1 MTRLLGGLIAVV
13 VLATPALAQHEHP
26 ASPTAPEK
34 LGSVS
39 FETSCAPAVRGD
51 FNRAVALLH
60 SFEFRPAMESF
71 TRVLERDASCAIAYW
86 GIALCHWGNPFGGLK
101 TGPLLDRGLAA
112 AKKGLSTGSP
122 TTRERGFL
130 EAAAALFTD
139 AATTTHRDR
148 SLAYERAMERVQRE
162 SPDDIEARMFYALAV
177 SQAALLTDKTYANQ
191 LKAGAILEPLF
202 ERYPEHPGL
211 AHYII
216 HAYDVP
222 ALAPKALHAARRYA
236 TIAPSAPHALHMPSH
251 TFTRVGSWKES
262 IETNIASER
271 TALDQKVIGEALHA
285 MDYQM
290 YAYLQTAQDR
300 KALAVVTRA
309 PDVAAKLD
317 PNVMGGAASPVAAA
331 FSVAAIPAR
340 YALERGAWADAAA
353 LPVSA
358 VQSPLP
364 HINAITHFAR
374 ALGAARNGTPAAA
387 KPDLERLAA
396 LRDQLTELKDPYWA
410 EQVDIQRRAAAA
422 WVTFAEGRREE
433 AIDALRA
440 AADAEDA
447 TDKAA
452 ITPGPL
458 APARELLG
466 DMLLEAGRPKDA
478 LVAFEATMKKEPN
491 RFRGAYGAARSAE
504 AAGDRARAAAHYRTL
519 LEIARDADTSRP
531 ELERAR
537 AFIKQS

>member
-1 MTRLLGGLIAVV
+1 MTRLVGTLLALVV
-13 VLATPALAQHEHP
+13 CAGPAFAQHEHQEGR
-26 ASPTAPEK
+26 ASTEK
-34 LGSVS
+34 LGSVT
-39 FETSCAPAVRGD
+39 FETSCSPAVRDG

-60 SFEFRPAMESF
+60 SFEFRPAMEGF
-71 TRVLERDASCAIAYW
+71 TRVLEQDASCAIAYW

-101 TGPLLDRGLAA
+101 TGPLLERGLAA
-112 AKKGLSTGSP
+112 AQKGLSTGSP
-122 TTRERGFL
+122 TARERAFL
-130 EAAAALFTD
+130 EAAAALFKD
-139 AATTTHRDR
+139 AATTPHRDR
-148 SLAYERAMERVQRE
+148 TLAYEKAMERVQRE

-177 SQAALLTDKTYANQ
+177 SQAALLTDKTYSNQ

-271 TALDQKVIGEALHA
+271 TALEQNVIGEALHA

-290 YAYLQTAQDR
+290 YAYLQGAQDQ
-300 KALAVVTRA
+300 KARAVVMRA
-309 PDVAAKLD
+309 PGVAAKLD
-317 PNVMGGAASPVAAA
+317 PNAMGGAASPVAAR

-353 LPVSA
+353 LPLLPA
-358 VQSPLP
+358 SPLP
-364 HINAITHFAR
+364 HIDAITHFAR
-374 ALGAARNGTPAAA
+374 AIGAARSGTPAAA
-387 KPDLERLAA
+387 KLDLERLAA
-396 LRDQLTELKDPYWA
+396 LRDRLTEMKDPYWA
-410 EQVDIQRRAAAA
+410 EQVDIQRRVAAA
-422 WVTFAEGRREE
+422 WVMFAEGRREE
-433 AIDALRA
+433 AMQALRA

-466 DMLLEAGRPKDA
+466 DMLLEAGKPKEA
-478 LVAFEATMKKEPN
+478 LVAFETTMKKEPN
-491 RFRGAYGAARSAE
+491 RFRGAYGAARAAE
-504 AAGDRARAAAHYRTL
+504 VAGDRARASTYYRKL
-519 LEIARDADTSRP
+519 LEIARDADTPRP

-537 AFIKQS
+537 TFVKQS

>member
-1 MTRLLGGLIAVV
+1 MTRLLGGLIAVFA
-13 VLATPALAQHEHP
+13 LAVPAFAQHEHP
-26 ASPTAPEK
+26 ASAAAPEK
-34 LGSVS
+34 LGMVA
-39 FETSCAPAVRGD
+39 FETSCAPAVRDD

-60 SFEFRPAMESF
+60 SFEFRPAMEGF
-71 TRVLERDASCAIAYW
+71 TRVLERDNACAIAYW
-86 GIALCHWGNPFGGLK
+86 GIALCHWGNPFGGVK
-101 TGPLLDRGLAA
+101 TGPALERGLAA
-112 AKKGLSTGSP
+112 AQKGLSTGSP
-122 TTRERGFL
+122 TPRERAFV

-139 AATTTHRDR
+139 AASTPHRDR
-148 SLAYERAMERVQRE
+148 TLAYEKAMERVQRE

-191 LKAGAILEPLF
+191 IKAGAILEPLF
-202 ERYPEHPGL
+202 QRYPEHPGL

-236 TIAPSAPHALHMPSH
+236 SIAPSAPHALHMPSH

-262 IETNIASER
+262 IETNVASER
-271 TALDQKVIGEALHA
+271 AALDQNVIGEALHA

-290 YAYLQTAQDR
+290 YAYLQSAQDR

-309 PDVAAKLD
+309 PDVATKLD
-317 PNVMGGAASPVAAA
+317 PNAMGGAASPVAAR

-353 LPVSA
+353 LTVSS
-358 VQSPLP
+358 SPLP
-364 HINAITHFAR
+364 FIEAITHFAR
-374 ALGAARNGTPAAA
+374 AIGAARSGTPAAA

-396 LRDQLTELKDPYWA
+396 VRDKLTEMKDSYWA
-410 EQVDIQRRAAAA
+410 EQVDIQRRVATA
-422 WVTFAEGRREE
+422 WVVFAEGRRDE
-433 AIDALRA
+433 AIQALRA

-466 DMLLEAGRPKDA
+466 DMLLEAGRAKEA
-478 LVAFEATMKKEPN
+478 LVAYEMTMKKEPN
-491 RFRGAYGAARSAE
+491 RFRGAYGAARAAE
-504 AAGDRARAAAHYRTL
+504 VAGERAKAATHYRTL
-519 LEIARDADTSRP
+519 LDIAREADTVRP

-537 AFIKQS
+537 AFVKQS

>member
-1 MTRLLGGLIAVV
+1 MIRLVAGLFAVV
-13 VLATPALAQHEHP
+13 VWATPAWAQHEHP
-26 ASPTAPEK
+26 ASGPAAEK
-34 LGSVS
+34 LGRVT
-39 FETSCAPAVRGD
+39 FATSCSPAVRDD

-60 SFEFRPAMESF
+60 SFEFRHAMEGF
-71 TRVLERDASCAIAYW
+71 TRVLERDDSCAIAHW
-86 GIALCHWGNPFGGLK
+86 GIALCHWGNPFGGVK
-101 TGPLLDRGLAA
+101 TGPALERGLAA
-112 AKKGLSTGSP
+112 AQKGLSTGSP
-122 TTRERGFL
+122 TPRERGFL
-130 EAAAALFTD
+130 EAAAALFKD
-139 AATTTHRDR
+139 SATTPHRDR
-148 SLAYERAMERVQRE
+148 TLAYEKAMERVQRE

-177 SQAALLTDKTYANQ
+177 SQAALLTDKTYGNQ

-202 ERYPEHPGL
+202 EQHPEHPGL

-271 TALDQKVIGEALHA
+271 TALEQNVVGEALHA

-290 YAYLQTAQDR
+290 YAYLQSAQDK

-309 PDVAAKLD
+309 PAVAAKLD
-317 PNVMGGAASPVAAA
+317 PNVMGGAASPVAAR
-331 FSVAAIPAR
+331 FSVVAIPAR
-340 YALERGAWADAAA
+340 FALERGAWADAAG
-353 LPVSA
+353 LPLPPS
-358 VQSPLP
+358 SPLP
-364 HINAITHFAR
+364 FIDAITHFAR
-374 ALGAARNGTPAAA
+374 ALGAARSGTPAAA
-387 KPDLERLAA
+387 KSDVERLVA
-396 LRDQLTELKDPYWA
+396 LRDKLAEMKDPYWT
-410 EQVDIQRRAAAA
+410 EQVDIQRRVAAA
-422 WVTFAEGRREE
+422 WVTFAEGRRDE
-433 AIDALRA
+433 AIQALRA
-440 AADAEDA
+440 AADAEDG

-466 DMLLEAGRPKDA
+466 EMLLEAGKAKDA

-504 AAGDRARAAAHYRTL
+504 AVGDRARAATHYRTL